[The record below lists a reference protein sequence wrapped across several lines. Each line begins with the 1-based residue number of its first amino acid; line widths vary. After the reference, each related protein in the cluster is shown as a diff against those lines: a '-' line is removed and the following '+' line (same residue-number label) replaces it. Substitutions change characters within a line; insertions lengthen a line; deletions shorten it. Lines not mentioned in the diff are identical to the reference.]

1 MKLRT
6 LLAPAAVLLAGL
18 LVSSH
23 HASAQADLPFAKAEA
38 VGMSSK
44 RLERITAFI
53 KDYVDTDQIAGAVTL
68 VARKGKIVH
77 FESQGWRYKEENQPM
92 EKDAIFSL
100 ASMTKPIVSTALMML
115 WEDGKFMLD
124 DPISKWLPSYA
135 NKQVLDP
142 LTGRRV
148 PARPVTVRHILSHTS
163 GLSLAP
169 STGATPL
176 TDLPPDVARSDAGA
190 RRLRA
195 EGASASLADARPADA
210 RAEAG
215 RLQPGDRGDDD
226 DALEQAAAP
235 ARPKTLLEAVERA
248 AGSPL
253 AFQPGDRWQY
263 GSSTDFV
270 AILVEKMSGLTI
282 DEFVRT
288 RIFQPLGMRDT
299 FYNIPREKVN
309 KVAAIYR
316 PDRNGKITLLRKPEY
331 HEPTTYF
338 PGVAGLNATA
348 ADYFRFSQMLLN
360 GGEYNGQRL
369 LGRMTV
375 NAMITNQIGT
385 GKPVYIRGDGYGFG
399 LGFAVLTDPS
409 KSPDA
414 LSIGTFTWGGANGTL
429 FWIDP
434 QEDLIGIM
442 MIQINPYTQFSI
454 RPLFSVA
461 VSQAITDSLADQ
473 KPRIM
478 GYQTPR

>member
-1 MKLRT
+1 MKVRT
-6 LLAPAAVLLAGL
+6 VLAVVAAVVGGLATISG
-18 LVSSH
+18 
-23 HASAQADLPFAKAEA
+23 QADLPFAKAET

-44 RLERITAFI
+44 RLERINAFI
-53 KDYVDTDQIAGAVTL
+53 KDYIDTNQIAGAVTL

-77 FESQGWRYKEENQPM
+77 FEAQGWRDKEENQPM

-124 DPISKWLPSYA
+124 DPIAKWLPSYA

-142 LTGRRV
+142 LTGRRS
-148 PARPVTVRHILSHTS
+148 PARPVTVRHVLSHTS
-163 GLSLAP
+163 GLSLTAGP
-169 STGATPL
+169 TPPPL
-176 TDLPPDVARSDAGA
+176 TDSPAVDADGDP
-190 RRLRA
+190 LLDP
-195 EGASASLADARPADA
+195 EPQST
-210 RAEAG
+210 
-215 RLQPGDRGDDD
+215 QPG
-226 DALEQAAAP
+226 AAP
-235 ARPKTLLEAVERA
+235 TARPKTLLEAVERA

-253 AFQPGDRWQY
+253 AFQPGERWQY

-270 AILVEKMSGLTI
+270 AILVEKMSGMTI

-299 FYNIPREKVN
+299 FYNVPREKVA

-316 PDRNGKITLLRKPEY
+316 PDKDGKITLFRKPEY
-331 HEPTTYF
+331 REPTTYF
-338 PGVAGLNATA
+338 PGVAGLNGTA

-375 NAMITNQIGT
+375 NAMITNQIGS

-399 LGFAVLTDPS
+399 LGFAVLTDPA

-414 LSIGTFTWGGANGTL
+414 LSIGSFTWGGANGTL

-434 QEDLIGIM
+434 QEDLIGIL
-442 MIQINPYTQFSI
+442 MIQINPYSHFSI

-478 GYQTPR
+478 GYDTPR

>member
-1 MKLRT
+1 MTPRT
-6 LLAPAAVLLAGL
+6 LLALGVTMIAGF
-18 LVSSH
+18 VTI
-23 HASAQADLPFAKAEA
+23 SAQADLPFAKAET

-44 RLERITAFI
+44 RLDRINAFI
-53 KDYVDTDQIAGAVTL
+53 KDYVDTNQIGGAVTL

-77 FESQGWRYKEENQPM
+77 FEAQGWRYKEENQPM

-142 LTGRRV
+142 LTGRRT
-148 PARPVTVRHILSHTS
+148 PARPVTVRHVLSHTS
-163 GLSLAP
+163 GLSLTAGP
-169 STGATPL
+169 TPPPL
-176 TDLPPDVARSDAGA
+176 TDS
-190 RRLRA
+190 
-195 EGASASLADARPADA
+195 PADDA
-210 RAEAG
+210 D
-215 RLQPGDRGDDD
+215 GDPL
-226 DALEQAAAP
+226 LEQEQPPTGAAP

-253 AFQPGDRWQY
+253 AFQAGERWQY

-270 AILVEKMSGLTI
+270 AILVEKMSGMTI

-288 RIFQPLGMRDT
+288 KIFQPLGMRDT
-299 FYNIPREKVN
+299 FYNVPREKVA

-316 PDRNGKITLLRKPEY
+316 PDKDGKITLFRKPEY
-331 HEPTTYF
+331 REPTTYF
-338 PGVAGLNATA
+338 PGVAGLNGTA

-385 GKPVYIRGDGYGFG
+385 DKPVYIRGDGYGFG
-399 LGFAVLTDPS
+399 LGFAVLTNPA

-414 LSIGTFTWGGANGTL
+414 LSMGSFTWGGANGTL

-434 QEDLIGIM
+434 QEDLVGIL
-442 MIQINPYTQFSI
+442 MIQINPYSHFNI

-478 GYQTPR
+478 GYDTPR

>member
-1 MKLRT
+1 MVRT
-6 LLAPAAVLLAGL
+6 NRRVWAGLATFLLGTIVLAGGFR
-18 LVSSH
+18 
-23 HASAQADLPFAKAEA
+23 AEETDLPIAKAET

-44 RLERITAFI
+44 RLERVTSFI
-53 KDYVDTDQIAGAVTL
+53 KDYVDTSQIAGAVTL

-77 FESQGWRYKEENQPM
+77 FEAQGWRDKEANQAM

-115 WEDGKFMLD
+115 WEDGRFMLD
-124 DPISKWLPSYA
+124 DPISKWLPAYA
-135 NKQVLDP
+135 HKEVLDP

-148 PARPVTVRHILSHTS
+148 PAHPVTVRHVLTHTS

-169 STGATPL
+169 AAGAAPL
-176 TDLPPDVARSDAGA
+176 TDGPTADG
-190 RRLRA
+190 
-195 EGASASLADARPADA
+195 EISLDPQAPAQT
-210 RAEAG
+210 G
-215 RLQPGDRGDDD
+215 
-226 DALEQAAAP
+226 AAP
-235 ARPKTLLEAVERA
+235 SRPKTLLEAVERA

-253 AFQPGDRWQY
+253 AFQPGERWQY

-270 AILVEKMSGLTI
+270 AILVEKMSGMTI

-299 FYNIPREKVN
+299 FYNVPREKVD

-316 PDRNGKITLLRKPEY
+316 PDKAGRITLLRKPEY

-338 PGVAGLNATA
+338 PGVAGLNGTA

-375 NAMITNQIGT
+375 NAMITNQIGS

-414 LSIGTFTWGGANGTL
+414 LSIGSFTWGGANGTL

-434 QEDLIGIM
+434 QEDLVGIM
-442 MIQINPYTQFSI
+442 MIQINPYSHVSI

-473 KPRIM
+473 KPRVM
-478 GYQTPR
+478 GYKTPR

>member
-1 MKLRT
+1 MRLRT
-6 LLAPAAVLLAGL
+6 SLAFAAILIAGI
-18 LVSSH
+18 VTM
-23 HASAQADLPFAKAEA
+23 SAQADLPFAKGET

-44 RLERITAFI
+44 RLERINAFL
-53 KDYVDTDQIAGAVTL
+53 KDYIDANQIAGAVTL
-68 VARKGKIVH
+68 VARKGKIVQ
-77 FESQGWRYKEENQPM
+77 FDAQGWRYKEENQPM

-135 NKQVLDP
+135 SKQVLDP
-142 LTGRRV
+142 LTGRRA

-163 GLSLAP
+163 GLSLTATAGP
-169 STGATPL
+169 TPL
-176 TDLPPDVARSDAGA
+176 TDGEPI
-190 RRLRA
+190 
-195 EGASASLADARPADA
+195 EGQAPA
-210 RAEAG
+210 
-215 RLQPGDRGDDD
+215 QPG
-226 DALEQAAAP
+226 AP

-253 AFQPGDRWQY
+253 AFQPGERWQY

-270 AILVEKMSGLTI
+270 AILVEKMSGMTI

-299 FYNIPREKVN
+299 FYNVPLEKVN

-316 PDRNGKITLLRKPEY
+316 PDKEGKITLLRKPEY

-338 PGVAGLNATA
+338 PGVAGLNGTA
-348 ADYFRFSQMLLN
+348 ADYFRFCQMLLN

-375 NAMITNQIGT
+375 NMMITNQIGA

-399 LGFAVLTDPS
+399 LGFAVLTDPA

-442 MIQINPYTQFSI
+442 MIQINPYAHFNI

-478 GYQTPR
+478 GYDTPR

>member
-1 MKLRT
+1 
-6 LLAPAAVLLAGL
+6 LARRFSPGSLP
-18 LVSSH
+18 H
-23 HASAQADLPFAKAEA
+23 RAQADLPFAKAET

-44 RLERITAFI
+44 RLERINAFI
-53 KDYVDTDQIAGAVTL
+53 KDYIDTNQIAGAVTL

-77 FESQGWRYKEENQPM
+77 FESQGWRDKEASAPM

-124 DPISKWLPSYA
+124 DPIAKWLPSYA

-142 LTGRRV
+142 LTGRRL
-148 PARPVTVRHILSHTS
+148 PARPVTVRHVLTHTS
-163 GLSLAP
+163 GLSLTP
-169 STGATPL
+169 ATATPAPL
-176 TDLPPDVARSDAGA
+176 TDGETAV
-190 RRLRA
+190 
-195 EGASASLADARPADA
+195 
-210 RAEAG
+210 
-215 RLQPGDRGDDD
+215 
-226 DALEQAAAP
+226 QAAAQSAGP

-270 AILVEKMSGLTI
+270 AILVEKMSGMTI

-299 FYNIPREKVN
+299 FYNVPRDKAA

-316 PDRNGKITLLRKPEY
+316 PDKDGKITLLRKPEY

-338 PGVAGLNATA
+338 PGVAGLNGTA

-375 NAMITNQIGT
+375 NTMITNQIGA

-409 KSPDA
+409 KSGDA
-414 LSIGTFTWGGANGTL
+414 LSPGSFSWGGANGTL

-434 QEDLIGIM
+434 QEDLIGIL
-442 MIQINPYTQFSI
+442 MIQINPYAHFNI

-461 VSQAITDSLADQ
+461 VTQAITDGLADQ

-478 GYQTPR
+478 GYETPR

>member
-1 MKLRT
+1 MTLRLSLVAVAALVIASHQT
-6 LLAPAAVLLAGL
+6 L
-18 LVSSH
+18 
-23 HASAQADLPFAKAEA
+23 AQADLPFGKAET

-44 RLERITAFI
+44 RLERINAFI
-53 KDYVDTDQIAGAVTL
+53 KDYVDTNQIAGAVTL

-100 ASMTKPIVSTALMML
+100 ASMTKPIVSAALMML
-115 WEDGKFMLD
+115 WEEGKFMLD
-124 DPISKWLPSYA
+124 DPIAKWLPSYA

-148 PARPVTVRHILSHTS
+148 AAKPVTVRHVLSHTS
-163 GLSLAP
+163 GLSLAATAGP
-169 STGATPL
+169 TPL
-176 TDLPPDVARSDAGA
+176 TDGVAADGEPVADPQAPAQTAGA
-190 RRLRA
+190 T
-195 EGASASLADARPADA
+195 
-210 RAEAG
+210 
-215 RLQPGDRGDDD
+215 
-226 DALEQAAAP
+226 P

-248 AGSPL
+248 AASPL
-253 AFQPGDRWQY
+253 AFQPGERWQY

-270 AILVEKMSGLTI
+270 AILVEKMSGMTI

-299 FYNIPREKVN
+299 FYNVPREKTS

-316 PDRNGKITLLRKPEY
+316 PDKAGKITLSRKPEF

-338 PGVAGLNATA
+338 PGVAGLNGTA

-375 NAMITNQIGT
+375 NMMITNQIGT

-399 LGFAVLTDPS
+399 LGFGVLTDPS
-409 KSPDA
+409 KAPDA

-442 MIQINPYTQFSI
+442 MIQINPYSHFNI

-478 GYQTPR
+478 GYDTPR

>member
-1 MKLRT
+1 MKLR
-6 LLAPAAVLLAGL
+6 LSLAAAA
-18 LVSSH
+18 LVIVSH
-23 HASAQADLPFAKAEA
+23 QTIAQADLPFAKAET

-44 RLERITAFI
+44 RLERINAFI
-53 KDYVDTDQIAGAVTL
+53 KDYVDTNQIAGAVTL
-68 VARKGKIVH
+68 VARKGKVVH
-77 FESQGWRYKEENQPM
+77 FESQGWRDKEANQPM

-135 NKQVLDP
+135 NKQVVDSLS
-142 LTGRRV
+142 GRRV
-148 PARPVTVRHILSHTS
+148 PARPVTVRHVLSHTS
-163 GLSLAP
+163 GLSLTP
-169 STGATPL
+169 SAGPNPL
-176 TDLPPDVARSDAGA
+176 TDGPA
-190 RRLRA
+190 
-195 EGASASLADARPADA
+195 ADGEPM
-210 RAEAG
+210 
-215 RLQPGDRGDDD
+215 
-226 DALEQAAAP
+226 EQTATP

-253 AFQPGDRWQY
+253 AFQPGERWQY

-270 AILVEKMSGLTI
+270 AILVEKMSGMTI

-299 FYNIPREKVN
+299 FYNVPREKVN

-316 PDRNGKITLLRKPEY
+316 PDKDGKIALLRKPEY
-331 HEPTTYF
+331 REPTTYF
-338 PGVAGLNATA
+338 PGVAGLNGTA

-375 NAMITNQIGT
+375 NMMITNQIGE

-399 LGFAVLTDPS
+399 LGFGVLTNPA
-409 KSPDA
+409 KAPDA

-442 MIQINPYTQFSI
+442 MIQINPYSHFNI

-478 GYQTPR
+478 GYATPK

>member
-1 MKLRT
+1 MRLRIP
-6 LLAPAAVLLAGL
+6 LALASVLVAGL
-18 LVSSH
+18 VT
-23 HASAQADLPFAKAEA
+23 ASAQADLPFAKAET

-44 RLERITAFI
+44 RLERVTAFI
-53 KDYVDTDQIAGAVTL
+53 KEYIDNSQIAGAVTL

-77 FESQGWRYKEENQPM
+77 YEAQGWRDKDAGQTM
-92 EKDAIFSL
+92 GKDAIFSL

-115 WEDGKFMLD
+115 WEDGRFMLD

-135 NKQVLDP
+135 HKEVLDP

-148 PARPVTVRHILSHTS
+148 PARPVTVRHILTHTS
-163 GLSLAP
+163 GLSLTPAP
-169 STGATPL
+169 GASPL
-176 TDLPPDVARSDAGA
+176 TDGA
-190 RRLRA
+190 A
-195 EGASASLADARPADA
+195 ADNEPLLDPQATPERPAT
-210 RAEAG
+210 
-215 RLQPGDRGDDD
+215 
-226 DALEQAAAP
+226 

-270 AILVEKMSGLTI
+270 AVLVEKMSGVTI

-299 FYNIPREKVN
+299 FYNVPREKVN
-309 KVAAIYR
+309 QVAAIYR
-316 PDRNGKITLLRKPEY
+316 PDQAGKITLLRKPEY

-338 PGVAGLNATA
+338 PGVAGLNGTA

-409 KSPDA
+409 KAPDA
-414 LSIGTFTWGGANGTL
+414 LSIGSFTWGGANGTL

-434 QEDLIGIM
+434 QEDLIGIL
-442 MIQINPYTQFSI
+442 MIQINPYTHFSI

-473 KPRIM
+473 KPRVM
-478 GYQTPR
+478 GYDTPR